1 MVRSLIIQLHQQIK
15 SAVSLPLTT
24 AVNCSCLLLQVG
36 QFVLETLLML
46 RVFLASDLLLGQGLR
61 RIACRGSG
69 VRVSLA
75 PFNRSPVSGWVFLL
89 PMRGDDSARCP
100 VLVQKDEAL
109 QALGAHLA
117 KGAGL
122 VT

>member
-1 MVRSLIIQLHQQIK
+1 MSVFSALIRPSMLSQVRRCPFRKPSETGLFLDI
-15 SAVSLPLTT
+15 AVSL
-24 AVNCSCLLLQVG
+24 
-36 QFVLETLLML
+36 
-46 RVFLASDLLLGQGLR
+46 SDQKDCM
-61 RIACRGSG
+61 ACRGSG

-75 PFNRSPVSGWVFLL
+75 PFNRSPASGWVFLL

-109 QALGAHLA
+109 QALCAHLA

-122 VT
+122 GT